1 MIASYV
7 HYMCVY
13 EIVNL
18 INNHKYIG
26 SSLNG
31 LEWRK
36 KKHLNELRRNN
47 HHNRHLQSAYNL
59 YGENVF
65 RFNVIEEIEDKSIL
79 AKKEQEWI
87 DKSKPEYNVMR
98 DIKSHI
104 GIKRSK
110 ETCEKISKSLTGKPL
125 SKEHIEKMRKSLT
138 GKKQSKETAE
148 KRSISMKNSPIYQLA
163 VKSKERNEKIKNTRI
178 KNGGYIVSDEQKR
191 KISETLKSKNLQSAI
206 SISIQKCD
214 LDGNLIC
221 EYPSFI
227 KAEEDNG
234 FWKGALSHNIN
245 TLNKSVYKG
254 FRWKRKTES

>member
-1 MIASYV
+1 
-7 HYMCVY
+7 MCVY

-18 INNHKYIG
+18 INNHRYIG

-65 RFNVIEEIEDKSIL
+65 RFNVVEEVEDKSIL
-79 AKKEQEWI
+79 AEKEQEWI

-125 SKEHIEKMRKSLT
+125 SKEHVEKMRKSLT
-138 GKKQSKETAE
+138 GKKQTVEVIE
-148 KRSISMKNSPIYQLA
+148 KRTAHQHKPIVQLDLNNNVIKEWKSATEASELGGFRRASIYRCL
-163 VKSKERNEKIKNTRI
+163 
-178 KNGGYIVSDEQKR
+178 
-191 KISETLKSKNLQSAI
+191 
-206 SISIQKCD
+206 
-214 LDGNLIC
+214 
-221 EYPSFI
+221 
-227 KAEEDNG
+227 
-234 FWKGALSHNIN
+234 WKLRH
-245 TLNKSVYKG
+245 TYKG
-254 FRWKRKTES
+254 FRWKRKIES